1 MLTENDK
8 ILTRKQAVHSLA
20 DTITSGLFFAMP
32 GINDLINV
40 LPKGIKAA
48 LSLGIEKRF
57 EEAESDEAT
66 WTNEMLSNLGGASLR
81 KLLEIF
87 NLSWEQGTLQQ
98 IRREAILMP
107 ILKKAKA
114 PKKPSSY
121 RPISLTS
128 CVVES

>member
-1 MLTENDK
+1 MLAENDK

-32 GINDLINV
+32 GPAGLIVFINDLINV

-66 WTNEMLSNLGGASLR
+66 
-81 KLLEIF
+81 
-87 NLSWEQGTLQQ
+87 
-98 IRREAILMP
+98 
-107 ILKKAKA
+107 
-114 PKKPSSY
+114 
-121 RPISLTS
+121 
-128 CVVES
+128 